1 MPNASSKLPRLS
13 SVERPATSIEFGL
26 KASLECG
33 VEEEGGMED
42 VSVGGEYS
50 CLCTCDQNQNPDYVH
65 DGTER
70 PSISKAFVQVIDL
83 NPRPCR
89 QRLLLK
95 KDIQMNKSF
104 SKLVVPCI

>member
-1 MPNASSKLPRLS
+1 
-13 SVERPATSIEFGL
+13 
-26 KASLECG
+26 
-33 VEEEGGMED
+33 MED
-42 VSVGGEYS
+42 VSVGDEYS

-70 PSISKAFVQVIDL
+70 PSIRKAFVQVIDL

-95 KDIQMNKSF
+95 KIYKLNKSLV
-104 SKLVVPCI
+104 LVVPYVFKKHWRIVQ